1 MKTLQLKNYLLVEPE
16 NPVYLTVSESGLF
29 YADPETEK
37 SELIEGKFKLLC
49 MGDEFEK
56 DQQAAKKEGCVL
68 GQLFSKIGFDA
79 FVKEVEEAG
88 FYWGENPLGN
98 EPEITNDRYKSEREF
113 IDNNPEEIIFGDH
126 FADWHMWT
134 EAEALTFNPSKTK
147 IYQVL

>member
-29 YADPETEK
+29 YADPETKK
-37 SELIEGKFKLLC
+37 SELIEGNFKLLC

-56 DQQAAKKEGCVL
+56 DQQAAKDEGCIL

-88 FYWGENPLGN
+88 YYWRKN
-98 EPEITNDRYKSEREF
+98 ELTDSISAPDIQEWNELQSV
-113 IDNNPEEIIFGDH
+113 
-126 FADWHMWT
+126 
-134 EAEALTFNPSKTK
+134 TFNPSKTK
-147 IYQVL
+147 IYQVIS

>member
-29 YADPETEK
+29 YADPETEE
-37 SELIEGKFKLLC
+37 SELIEGNFKLLC

-56 DQQAAKKEGCVL
+56 DQQAAKKEGCIL

-88 FYWGENPLGN
+88 YYWRKN
-98 EPEITNDRYKSEREF
+98 ELTDSITAPDL
-113 IDNNPEEIIFGDH
+113 EE
-126 FADWHMWT
+126 WK
-134 EAEALTFNPSKTK
+134 ELQSVTFNPSKTK

>member
-37 SELIEGKFKLLC
+37 SELIEGNFKPLC

-56 DQQAAKKEGCVL
+56 DQQAAKKEGCIL

-79 FVKEVEEAG
+79 FVKEVEDAG
-88 FYWGENPLGN
+88 YYWGTNP
-98 EPEITNDRYKSEREF
+98 K
-113 IDNNPEEIIFGDH
+113 GDQPH
-126 FADWHMWT
+126 NTGLLNLYPTGHSLMDESLLEAKKWL